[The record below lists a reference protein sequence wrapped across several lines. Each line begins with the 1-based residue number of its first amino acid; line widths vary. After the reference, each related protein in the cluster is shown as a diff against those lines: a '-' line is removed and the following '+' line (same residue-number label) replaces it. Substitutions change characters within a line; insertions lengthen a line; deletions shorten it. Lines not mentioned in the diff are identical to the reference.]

1 MFIAYPA
8 GSGRGGLAGILP
20 QHENDEEAV
29 EVVEVV
35 EAIVKA
41 PPLITKAKVTGQTTK
56 AVMVTNLPNSQTSF
70 FNLQYGYSG

>member
-1 MFIAYPA
+1 M
-8 GSGRGGLAGILP
+8 AGILP

-41 PPLITKAKVTGQTTK
+41 PPLTKAKVTGQTTK

-70 FNLQYGYSG
+70 CNLQYGYSG